1 MQAHRG
7 SILEAFVGQLND
19 IIWSSALIYLCLGS
33 GLYFSLRTRFLQVRH
48 FRHMLKLMRAGRSS
62 ESGVSPFQALT
73 MSLSGRV
80 GTGNIAGVATAI
92 AMGGPGAVFWMW
104 MVAFLG
110 ASTAYVEATLAQIY
124 KEYDDNGEYRG
135 GPAYYIEKAMGQ
147 DWYAWLFAVATIIAV
162 GFCLPGIQA
171 NSIVAAMGNAWS
183 IPPLATALF
192 IAVGVALII
201 FGGVKRIAHFT
212 QVAVPA
218 MAAGYIAIALLVLAV
233 NIDQFPGV
241 IKLIISSAFG
251 MEAGFGAI
259 IGMAVQWGVKRG
271 IYSNEA
277 GQGTAPH
284 AAAAAEVSHPAK
296 QGLVQAFSVYVDT
309 LIICT
314 ATAFMIL
321 MTGLYNVAGPE
332 GAMLYEGI
340 AGAEAGPAYVQASFD
355 TVLPGFGSGILAIAL
370 LFFAFTTIIAYYYVA
385 ETNVMYINRKAHRGW
400 LVLLLKALLLTSVMY
415 GALKSADVAWALG
428 DVGVGLMA
436 WLNIVAIL
444 IIQKPAIL
452 ALKDYETQLDQG
464 VDPVF
469 DPEKL
474 GIEKA
479 DFWAKKINNK

>member
-1 MQAHRG
+1 M
-7 SILEAFVGQLND
+7 E
-19 IIWSSALIYLCLGS
+19 
-33 GLYFSLRTRFLQVRH
+33 
-48 FRHMLKLMRAGRSS
+48 
-62 ESGVSPFQALT
+62 
-73 MSLSGRV
+73 
-80 GTGNIAGVATAI
+80 
-92 AMGGPGAVFWMW
+92 
-104 MVAFLG
+104 
-110 ASTAYVEATLAQIY
+110 
-124 KEYDDNGEYRG
+124 
-135 GPAYYIEKAMGQ
+135 
-147 DWYAWLFAVATIIAV
+147 
-162 GFCLPGIQA
+162 
-171 NSIVAAMGNAWS
+171 NAWA

-212 QVAVPA
+212 QIAVPA
-218 MAAGYIAIALLVLAV
+218 MAAGYIAIALVVLVV

-309 LIICT
+309 LLICT

-340 AGAEAGPAYVQASFD
+340 AGAQAGPAYVQASFD

-385 ETNVMYINRKAHRGW
+385 ETNVMYINRKVHRAW

-452 ALKDYETQLDQG
+452 ALQDYETQLDQG

-479 DFWAKKINNK
+479 DFWAKKISDK